1 MIIRKMMTNNEIYTH
16 ASNLLEA
23 FSNIAELKMPVKV
36 HFYFQKNMDNIVNM
50 AQDIEKSRN
59 EILQRYGTIDEETH
73 NYKFADKDMDKV
85 NSDITDLFS
94 LEQEVKIHVI
104 PMEWVENME
113 LTAKQVAAF
122 SFMFEEEEEEE

>member
-1 MIIRKMMTNNEIYTH
+1 MITRKMMTNNEIYTH

-36 HFYFQKNMDNIVNM
+36 HFYFQKNMDNIVAM

-59 EILQRYGTIDEETH
+59 ELLQKYGTIDEETH
-73 NYKFADKDMDKV
+73 NYKFADEDIDKV

-104 PMEWVENME
+104 PIEWVENME

-122 SFMFEEEEEEE
+122 SFMFEEEEEE

>member
-16 ASNLLEA
+16 ATNLLGA
-23 FSNIAELKMPVKV
+23 FENIADLKMPVKV

-59 EILQRYGTIDEETH
+59 ELLQKYGTIDEETH
-73 NYKFADKDMDKV
+73 NYKFADEDMDKV
-85 NSDITDLFS
+85 NSDINDLFS

-104 PMEWVENME
+104 PMEWVEDME

-122 SFMFEEEEEEE
+122 SFMFEEEAEEE

>member
-1 MIIRKMMTNNEIYTH
+1 MVIRKTMTNNEIYVYAT
-16 ASNLLEA
+16 NLLEA
-23 FSNIAELKMPVKV
+23 FENIAELKMPVKV
-36 HFYFQKNMDNIVNM
+36 HFYFQKNMDTIVAM

-59 EILQRYGTIDEETH
+59 EVLQKYGTLDEETH
-73 NYKFADKDMDKV
+73 NYKFADEDMDKV

-94 LEQEVKIHVI
+94 LEQEVKVHVI

-122 SFMFEEEEEEE
+122 SFMFEEETEEE

>member
-1 MIIRKMMTNNEIYTH
+1 MVIRKMMTNNEIYTH
-16 ASNLLEA
+16 ATNLLEA
-23 FSNIAELKMPVKV
+23 FENIAELKMPVKV
-36 HFYFQKNMDNIVNM
+36 HFYFQKNIDNIVNM

-59 EILQRYGTIDEETH
+59 EILQKYGTIDEETH
-73 NYKFADKDMDKV
+73 NYKFSDEDMDKV

-104 PMEWVENME
+104 PMEWVEDME

-122 SFMFEEEEEEE
+122 SFMFEEEAEEE

>member
-1 MIIRKMMTNNEIYTH
+1 MVIRKIMTNNEIYTH
-16 ASNLLEA
+16 ATNLLGA
-23 FSNIAELKMPVKV
+23 FENIAELKMPVKV

-59 EILQRYGTIDEETH
+59 EILQKYGTIDEETH
-73 NYKFADKDMDKV
+73 NYKFADEDMDKV
-85 NSDITDLFS
+85 NRDITDLFS

-122 SFMFEEEEEEE
+122 SFMFEEEAEEE